1 MYTKG
6 ITQES
11 TFPSELR
18 CPRCDATYGTEALYG
33 VDAGTEVRVRYRCPG
48 CGFSVTLTASP
59 VLGRRAALAARRTP
73 VSQSDVTTVQEILR
87 RHRGDLKSLLHS
99 PPQHR
104 KKS

>member
-1 MYTKG
+1 MYTRG

-11 TFPSELR
+11 TFPPELR
-18 CPRCDATYGTEALYG
+18 CPRCDAVYGAEALVG
-33 VDAGTEVRVRYRCPG
+33 LDAGTEVRARYRCPG
-48 CGFSVTLTASP
+48 CGFSATVTAGP
-59 VLGRRAALAARRTP
+59 VLSRPAPLAARRAP
-73 VSQSDVTTVQEILR
+73 VSQSDVATVQEILR

>member
-1 MYTKG
+1 
-6 ITQES
+6 
-11 TFPSELR
+11 
-18 CPRCDATYGTEALYG
+18 
-33 VDAGTEVRVRYRCPG
+33 
-48 CGFSVTLTASP
+48 